1 MAKKW
6 NLNDSNNLRSNAE
19 SYLNNPV
26 ELAQYDPN
34 GTVAKMA
41 NDLQNYKKFSYDF
54 NADPLYQNYKDQYV
68 QAGQM
73 AMQDTMGNAA
83 ALSGGYGNSYA
94 ATAGNQA
101 YQQYLTQ
108 LNNVI
113 PELYQAAYTRYN
125 DDRNNARANYE
136 MMKGLADDAY
146 SRSKDAVDLYQTN
159 LSNAYGIYNDRLN
172 YDYTKSVDDRNYNYQ
187 VGRDKVTDANND
199 RNYNLQKDQVQLE
212 KDKFTYQKEQDSKK
226 KIVSEAATSGSSP
239 SNAKSETVSPGDFN
253 DYVTRINNYQEKTGK
268 TGLALAE
275 YIARLNVDSQTAA
288 DLMDEFD
295 CYYEYVQTYGDEP
308 AFTNRKELAT
318 VLGKKENDF
327 IDEETFKNNQWAKT
341 KVRNGKTVGV
351 YTTYSDYL
359 YDMYLKYK

>member
-226 KIVSEAATSGSSP
+226 KIVSEAATNSATGSASTSNTSREVP
-239 SNAKSETVSPGDFN
+239 SYVQSDLEYLAETGADENQIMQYLGGQLDN
-253 DYVTRINNYQEKTGK
+253 DAITEAQMKALYNSAMLKIKANDEGMTWKKAYALTGKYAYQEKEFLNRQAEGK
-268 TGLALAE
+268 SDVQSYPT
-275 YIARLNVDSQTAA
+275 
-288 DLMDEFD
+288 
-295 CYYEYVQTYGDEP
+295 YE
-308 AFTNRKELAT
+308 
-318 VLGKKENDF
+318 
-327 IDEETFKNNQWAKT
+327 
-341 KVRNGKTVGV
+341 
-351 YTTYSDYL
+351 DYL
-359 YDMYLKYK
+359 NAFVAAHH